1 MVTDE
6 DFDTACDVL
15 CELGLA
21 PIADLLENERRRRA
35 GAGQCDGGA
44 ERLDRGD
51 LSLAWRGTDAY
62 RDAFDSY
69 ENVPI
74 QFSTRCALAYEAVD
88 LAQLAHWDDDELL
101 ALPRMGRATLA
112 ELRAYLAE

>member
-1 MVTDE
+1 MVTDQ

-21 PIADLLENERRRRA
+21 PVANLLEHERRRR
-35 GAGQCDGGA
+35 DGA
-44 ERLDRGD
+44 ERPDHAD
-51 LSLAWRGTDAY
+51 LSIAWRDTDAY
-62 RDAFDSY
+62 RNAFDSY

-101 ALPRMGRATLA
+101 ALPRMSRATLT